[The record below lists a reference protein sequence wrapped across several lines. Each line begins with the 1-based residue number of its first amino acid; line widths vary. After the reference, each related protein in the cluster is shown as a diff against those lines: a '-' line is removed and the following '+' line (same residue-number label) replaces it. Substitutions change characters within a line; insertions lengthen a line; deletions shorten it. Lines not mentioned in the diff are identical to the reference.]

1 MEVNSLLF
9 IFIFLPIFIGL
20 MYFIKINKIRNII
33 LIIFSILFYIA
44 NDIKLFSVLLGIILL
59 TYFVGLYVNKYKF
72 LYYIYLFVVVS
83 VLCLFKYNNNLIMPL
98 GISFY
103 TFTSISYTSDVYYK
117 KIESEKNLINLFS
130 YLTFFIVITSGPIIR
145 YSNYK
150 EFLNNKTISYDTISS
165 GLRRFI
171 IGLFKKVVI
180 ANQLAHGVS
189 KCLDGTILSFPLAW
203 FGAICFMLELYYD
216 FSGYSDMAIGI
227 AKMLGFNIQENFNDP
242 YTANSIKDFWHRWHI
257 SLSTWFKD
265 YVYIPL
271 GGNRV
276 GILRWF
282 INILIVWSL
291 TGVWHGNTLN
301 FLIWGLYN
309 ALWLILEKYIFDKI
323 KLPKLIRIIFTQI
336 IVLFGFLIFYCEDI
350 NQLLNC
356 LMAMFG
362 QCGTF
367 SFYSIERLDI
377 LYLWPYILIALLFII
392 PNIKKIFYS
401 LDNKIGVMY
410 DVILV
415 MLLCTSIIYIVNG
428 SYVTFIYAGF

>member
-9 IFIFLPIFIGL
+9 IFIFLPIFIGT
-20 MYFIKINKIRNII
+20 MYLAKNNQVRNIL

-44 NDIKLFSVLLGIILL
+44 NDIKLFFVLLGIVLL
-59 TYFVGLYVNKYKF
+59 TYFVGLYVNKYKY
-72 LYYIYLFVVVS
+72 LYYIYLIIVVG
-83 VLCLFKYNNNLIMPL
+83 VLCLFKYNDNLVMPL

-103 TFTSISYTSDVYYK
+103 TFTSISYTSDVRYK
-117 KIESEKNLINLFS
+117 KIESEKNIINLFS

-145 YSNYK
+145 YDNYR
-150 EFLNNKTISYDTISS
+150 EFLNNKQISYETISS

-189 KCLDGTILSFPLAW
+189 KCLDGTSLSFPLAW

-216 FSGYSDMAIGI
+216 FSGYSDMAVGI
-227 AKMLGFNIQENFNDP
+227 AKMIGFNIPENFNDP
-242 YTANSIKDFWHRWHI
+242 YTASSIKDFWHRWHI
-257 SLSTWFKD
+257 SLSTWFRD

-276 GILRWF
+276 SILRWF

-291 TGVWHGNTLN
+291 TGIWHGSTIN

-309 ALWLILEKYIFDKI
+309 ALWLIMEKFIFDKI
-323 KLPKLIRIIFTQI
+323 KLPKIIRIIFTQI

-350 NQLLNC
+350 NQLSNC
-356 LMAMFG
+356 LLAMFG
-362 QCGTF
+362 QGEAF

-377 LYLWPYILIALLFII
+377 LYLWPYLLISILFII
-392 PNIKKIFYS
+392 PNIKKLFYGF
-401 LDNKIGVMY
+401 DKKVGVIY
-410 DVILV
+410 DVILIV
-415 MLLCTSIIYIVNG
+415 LLYISIAYIVNG